1 MHRRPLITLLLTMAM
16 PLGAATVRLVQG
28 KASAPVNTVLSD
40 GQTFAT
46 GVRSKSDVS
55 LEKGFFRVGSD
66 TGVQVVT
73 SNNLSLEK
81 GIMLAG
87 SNPARFRRPAVSVA
101 APGYKMEVKGTA
113 QIAYYPGHYVKITVL
128 EGRVRVALQSLTGE
142 WETLE
147 SGQMM
152 IINPS
157 DKRLPEPVEVDIGR
171 LASTSQ
177 LIGGAFAEL
186 STQGLIDAAAAA
198 QGQSLGA
205 SQLAVTPFR
214 LSGASPEVSLALSN
228 RSAQNR
234 VLPEEI
240 AVFQAGDDLSN
251 PAAVVRRADFAD
263 GVVQTSLGN
272 VQIDRTG
279 SQTQARANVWT
290 VHLAGVGGAA
300 NLFGTVTA
308 DPAMFSGT
316 PQELRFESPGDPL
329 DVLPG
334 ADVSSP
340 AGVALNLSGRGLAVD
355 QASLQAGDGTTP
367 GEALGLVALDAQ
379 DVSVSSSTLKGDTV
393 SVSSA
398 VSTSAGT
405 ASRTPLVTLDATTVS
420 AQHGITVGPS
430 SVRSDI
436 VIRNTSQLASLV
448 AGITVQSKGGTITV
462 DTSTL
467 QATKGTLTIDSANLA
482 ASGASG
488 TITLRDATLAA
499 NAIRVRGTSSAG
511 DALVIDGGSYSAS
524 LIKFYGSS
532 TSAIRFVRDVTL
544 DAPVAILASGTV
556 EVAPMRTVTING
568 QGRIYTNDARYNNG
582 THGTINAAG
591 GLTKQGFS
599 SAPPF

>member
-1 MHRRPLITLLLTMAM
+1 MSNLWKELSPGNDIPDVINVIVEIPKGSRNKYEFDKEMGVL
-16 PLGAATVRLVQG
+16 RLDR
-28 KASAPVNTVLSD
+28 VLYS
-40 GQTFAT
+40 
-46 GVRSKSDVS
+46 S
-55 LEKGFFRVGSD
+55 
-66 TGVQVVT
+66 
-73 SNNLSLEK
+73 
-81 GIMLAG
+81 IH
-87 SNPARFRRPAVSVA
+87 
-101 APGYKMEVKGTA
+101 
-113 QIAYYPGHYVKITVL
+113 YPGDYGFIPQTYY
-128 EGRVRVALQSLTGE
+128 
-142 WETLE
+142 
-147 SGQMM
+147 
-152 IINPS
+152 
-157 DKRLPEPVEVDIGR
+157 
-171 LASTSQ
+171 
-177 LIGGAFAEL
+177 
-186 STQGLIDAAAAA
+186 
-198 QGQSLGA
+198 
-205 SQLAVTPFR
+205 
-214 LSGASPEVSLALSN
+214 
-228 RSAQNR
+228 
-234 VLPEEI
+234 
-240 AVFQAGDDLSN
+240 DD
-251 PAAVVRRADFAD
+251 
-263 GVVQTSLGN
+263 
-272 VQIDRTG
+272 
-279 SQTQARANVWT
+279 
-290 VHLAGVGGAA
+290 
-300 NLFGTVTA
+300 
-308 DPAMFSGT
+308 
-316 PQELRFESPGDPL
+316 GDPL